1 MVCTPGDQ
9 EECAGDEERE
19 EQEWDQ
25 DKYWDHEP
33 PIRRII
39 LIFPCKI
46 SPEVST
52 ISRPEPCSCDPDG
65 ETDPACREEHV
76 HPRHGAGH
84 RAPAGVLEVGHQAG
98 NSQMWSTTDLP
109 VVDVVEDGENDERE
123 DVDEGPG

>member
-1 MVCTPGDQ
+1 MGSRQVLGSRTS
-9 EECAGDEERE
+9 
-19 EQEWDQ
+19 
-25 DKYWDHEP
+25 
-33 PIRRII
+33 RRISF
-39 LIFPCKI
+39 IFPCKT

-52 ISRPEPCSCDPDG
+52 ISRPEPCSGDPDG

-98 NSQMWSTTDLP
+98 DSQMWSTTELP